1 MLDLQKTLGILSDT
15 TAPAGHEYLG
25 QEMFCTLLRPYVD
38 EIQVDT
44 LGNIIGKKSCGKQ
57 GAKQVLLD
65 AHMDEI
71 GFVVTGHKG
80 KFLSLSSV
88 GSIDSRHLCAT
99 KLCLFTNPPQFGVIA
114 TMPPHLLKDGDM
126 DKTQD
131 LSELLLDIGL
141 SAEKTKEIPIGTPLV
156 YATKSQAL
164 IGGRFCGKALDNRAG
179 MAAILATLSKLPE
192 NLNVD
197 VTVLFSAQEEIG
209 LRGAKTAVFAQAPD
223 LAIVLDVTF
232 GDTPDSPKEK
242 TVSLGKGPAIGVGP
256 YLSRTLSNGLI
267 ALAKKHNIPHQL
279 EILPGRTA
287 TNADEIQVAHTGI
300 ETALLSLPLRYMH
313 SPTETVSVDDLEQT
327 AALIIAFLA
336 EFGGVA

>member
-1 MLDLQKTLGILSDT
+1 MLDLQKTLQILSDT
-15 TAPAGHEYLG
+15 TAPAGQEHLG
-25 QEMFCTLLRPYVD
+25 RAVFSELLRPYVD
-38 EIQVDT
+38 EIHVDT
-44 LGNIIGKKSCGKQ
+44 LGNIIGKKSCGKE

-80 KFLSLSSV
+80 KFLSLSAV
-88 GSIDSRHLCAT
+88 GSIDPRHLPAT
-99 KLCLFTNPPQFGVIA
+99 KLCLLTNPPQFGVIS

-131 LSELLLDIGL
+131 LSELFLDMGH

-164 IGGRFCGKALDNRAG
+164 MGKRFCGKALDNRAG
-179 MAAILATLSKLPE
+179 MAAILSTLSKLPE
-192 NLNVD
+192 DLAVD
-197 VTVLFSAQEEIG
+197 LTVLFSVQEEIG
-209 LRGAKTAVFAQAPD
+209 LRGAKTGVFSQHPD

-256 YLSRTLSNGLI
+256 YLNRKLSDKLI
-267 ALAKKHNIPHQL
+267 ALAKEKNIPHQL
-279 EILPGRTA
+279 EILPGRTS
-287 TNADEIQVAHTGI
+287 TNADEIQVAHTGV

-313 SPTETVSVDDLEQT
+313 SPTEVVDLGDIEQT
-327 AALIIAFLA
+327 ASLIATFLA
-336 EFGGVA
+336 DFGGEA